1 MNIIKELLS
10 KLYDKVRPDFIFY
23 LSGVDILKTD
33 KLGRLEITLDGC
45 KKKMNLFYLFVNRKE
60 FLYNVLWEVVI
71 QKKSK

>member
-1 MNIIKELLS
+1 MNIIKEYCLD
-10 KLYDKVRPDFIFY
+10 YDEVKPDFVFY

-33 KLGRLEITLDGC
+33 KLGRLGITLDGC
-45 KKKMNLFYLFVNRKE
+45 KKRDELVLSFVNRKE